1 MRVASAPR
9 PAGAGVGRRPR
20 AGRSL
25 AARLG
30 AWALGAGGAA
40 AVAAPLPVLPLDP
53 TQTTVSGLSAGG
65 YMAVQL
71 HVAWSSVFRRGVAAV
86 AAGPW
91 NCAEGSLAHAT
102 GRCLRR
108 DGPIPVP
115 ALQAQALKASQ
126 EGLLDP
132 LSNLQRSQ
140 VVLFS
145 GTRDTAVRQAVT
157 DDLRRFYE
165 AFVPQAQIRYLN
177 QVPAEH
183 GMVTDDF
190 GNACGTRGRPYVQ
203 DCDFDLA
210 GVLLETLAGPLAPRH
225 PGPPLGRFVEFSQWH
240 YASDSIG
247 LASRGFLYLPP
258 GCEPVAPSG
267 PTDGDASDEAR
278 PSPQATPPGGS
289 DAACRLH
296 VVLHGCG
303 QSVED
308 VGDTY
313 LRHTGYLRWADTN
326 RLALL
331 FPQTSPRAL
340 NSCWDWWGYTGP
352 RYATRSGPQLAAIVA
367 MVEGLQGRSPSCR
380 QAWNLEH
387 LWAGRATLGPWGQL
401 LARGSGTPIGWMWQR
416 TGVAEAPTGH
426 HRPARCA

>member
-1 MRVASAPR
+1 MHATSAPR
-9 PAGAGVGRRPR
+9 LAGHGPRTPR
-20 AGRSL
+20 ARRSM
-25 AARLG
+25 AARLA
-30 AWALGAGGAA
+30 AWALGAGTSAA
-40 AVAAPLPVLPLDP
+40 AAAPLPALSLEPG
-53 TQTTVSGLSAGG
+53 QTSVSGLSSGG

-102 GRCLRR
+102 GRCLKR
-108 DGPIPVP
+108 DSPIPVP

-183 GMVTDDF
+183 GFVTDDY
-190 GNACGTRGRPYVQ
+190 GKPCGTRGLPYVQ
-203 DCDFDLA
+203 DCDVDLA
-210 GVLLETLAGPLAPRH
+210 GILLETLAGPLAPRH
-225 PGPPLGRFVEFSQWH
+225 PGPPLGRFVEFNQWH
-240 YASDSIG
+240 YASEHIG
-247 LASRGFLYLPP
+247 LASRGYLYLPP
-258 GCEPVAPSG
+258 GCEPKVPDG
-267 PTDGDASDEAR
+267 PTDGQPGEDA
-278 PSPQATPPGGS
+278 PGGPQAGR
-289 DAACRLH
+289 AAAGAPICRLH

-308 VGDTY
+308 IGDTY
-313 LRHTGYLRWADTN
+313 LRQTGYTRWADTN
-326 RLALL
+326 RIALL
-331 FPQTSPRAL
+331 FPQTSRKAL

-352 RYATRSGPQLAAIVA
+352 RHATRQGPQVAAIVA
-367 MVEGLQGRSPSCR
+367 MVQALGGQTPSCR

-387 LWAGRATLGPWGQL
+387 LWAGRAVVGPWGRL
-401 LARGSGTPIGWMWQR
+401 LASGSGAPIGWMWQR
-416 TGVAEAPTGH
+416 TGVAEAPAGH